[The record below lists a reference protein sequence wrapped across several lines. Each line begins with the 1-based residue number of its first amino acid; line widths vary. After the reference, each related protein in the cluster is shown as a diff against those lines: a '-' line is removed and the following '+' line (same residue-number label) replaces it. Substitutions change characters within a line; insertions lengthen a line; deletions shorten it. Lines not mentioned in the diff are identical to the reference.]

1 MPDEGPHPAKAPT
14 AEHAKNAEHYYYK
27 KEGFLCEL
35 GGLRGEPKRN
45 LGGAVSS
52 KPATTP
58 PEGKPISLAGLDEA
72 GRGALAGPVV
82 VGCVRF
88 DLEKSIL
95 HRLIGLNDSKRLS
108 PIKRERLFTQ
118 ITKIARYGVGR
129 ATPREIDRYGIVP
142 AVCLASRRA
151 YHKLGAPVDLL
162 LLDRGISLVGF
173 TAEDAKAAENR
184 CKKEKFL
191 CDLSV
196 LCGKYPPELSFT
208 RGDTLSMHIA
218 AASIIAKVVRDRYM
232 IERGRDFPEYGFE
245 RHKGYGTRA
254 HLATLERHGPS
265 PIHRTSFRLTG
276 TNRC

>member
-1 MPDEGPHPAKAPT
+1 M
-14 AEHAKNAEHYYYK
+14 
-27 KEGFLCEL
+27 
-35 GGLRGEPKRN
+35 
-45 LGGAVSS
+45 
-52 KPATTP
+52 
-58 PEGKPISLAGLDEA
+58 IAGLDEA

-95 HRLIGLNDSKRLS
+95 PRLTGLDDSKRLS

-118 ITKIARYGVGR
+118 ITEIAHYGIGQ
-129 ATPREIDRYGIVP
+129 ATPREIDKYGIVP

-162 LLDRGISLVGF
+162 LLDRGISLKSIP
-173 TAEDAKAAENR
+173 ESINP
-184 CKKEKFL
+184 L
-191 CDLSV
+191 ILNPSV
-196 LCGKYPPELSFT
+196 PLPPELSFT
-208 RGDTLSMHIA
+208 RGDSKSMHIA

-254 HLATLERHGPS
+254 HLATLERLSPT